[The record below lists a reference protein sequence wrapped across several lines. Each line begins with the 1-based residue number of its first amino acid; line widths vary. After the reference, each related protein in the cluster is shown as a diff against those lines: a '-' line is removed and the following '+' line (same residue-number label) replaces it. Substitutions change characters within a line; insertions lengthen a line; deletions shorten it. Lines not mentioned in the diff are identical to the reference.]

1 MRATDSP
8 RASSRSSVRW
18 AEKLEEHSTGRTR
31 FPTAEVP
38 AARVGSDSSRNSG
51 SGGSATYGRSL
62 SSFSDVELRIIQG
75 LRQWGEKDLL
85 SPKPTLNK
93 QQSTTFNTILL
104 KFPVVETGFEK
115 LRELFTL
122 VDEDKNGSIEYAE
135 FDAAIRFNMGMGSL
149 PAEMKKQIWD
159 EVNVDKNDVIDFKE
173 FIMVVACL
181 YLMGFFDPNSRPSSN
196 VDLQELVDSS
206 HRSLEADGALTS
218 PHVEIGG
225 DPAQL
230 LGDVKK
236 ALDVVI
242 AAFRMFDP
250 NGSGYL
256 VQREVL
262 QGFEAGDDRGG
273 SKSKSGRVHGA
284 FFKNRIAEMELD
296 GDGVISFGEFLYAF
310 EGWVGIDEG
319 SGGEDDE

>member
-1 MRATDSP
+1 MEA
-8 RASSRSSVRW
+8 
-18 AEKLEEHSTGRTR
+18 
-31 FPTAEVP
+31 
-38 AARVGSDSSRNSG
+38 
-51 SGGSATYGRSL
+51 
-62 SSFSDVELRIIQG
+62 
-75 LRQWGEKDLL
+75 
-85 SPKPTLNK
+85 
-93 QQSTTFNTILL
+93 
-104 KFPVVETGFEK
+104 GFEK
-115 LRELFTL
+115 LREAFTL

-296 GDGVISFGEFLYAF
+296 GDGVISFVEFLYAF

>member
-1 MRATDSP
+1 M
-8 RASSRSSVRW
+8 RW

-104 KFPVVETGFEK
+104 KFPVVEAGFEK
-115 LRELFTL
+115 LREAFTL

-196 VDLQELVDSS
+196 LDLQELVDSS

-262 QGFEAGDDRGG
+262 Q
-273 SKSKSGRVHGA
+273 K
-284 FFKNRIAEMELD
+284 
-296 GDGVISFGEFLYAF
+296 GVR
-310 EGWVGIDEG
+310 
-319 SGGEDDE
+319 